1 MLWKKLKSNN
11 HRRNANIIRKKTSG
25 PQVIDLTCP
34 QGNPFNLLDTAINV
48 ASQLHVDPDPII
60 KDMMKGDYE
69 HLIKVF
75 DKHFGEYFIL
85 ER

>member
-1 MLWKKLKSNN
+1 M
-11 HRRNANIIRKKTSG
+11 IRKKTSG
-25 PQVIDLTCP
+25 PQVIDLTGP
-34 QGNPFNLLDTAINV
+34 QGNAYFLLGTAKNV
-48 ASQLHVDPDPII
+48 AKQLDLDPDPII